1 MVNISIGTKG
11 IVLGELTL
19 INQPVASIK
28 MFFYCFGLQNFFEEI

>member
-28 MFFYCFGLQNFFEEI
+28 MFFLLFWVAKLF